1 MREKI
6 AKYAKELILFFIIM
20 SIFANI
26 LSFYRSSD
34 LNKDRLNLS
43 SVTLL
48 NNQSYTLPKNEPIMI
63 YFWGTWCPVCKMQSK
78 NIETVSKK
86 FNVLS
91 IAVKSGSN
99 IEIEEYLKSQN
110 LSFRVFNDQY
120 SSMAQKFRISIFPT
134 IIIFDKDGNE
144 IFSDVGYTTTF
155 GLWIRMWWATF

>member
-26 LSFYRSSD
+26 LSFYRSTD
-34 LNKDRLNLS
+34 LNKDRLHLS
-43 SVTLL
+43 SMTLL
-48 NNQSYTLPKNEPIMI
+48 NNQSYTLPENKSLLI
-63 YFWGTWCPVCKMQSK
+63 YFWGTWCPVCKIQSK
-78 NIETVSKK
+78 NIETISKD

-99 IEIEEYLKSQN
+99 LEVDEYLKSQD
-110 LSFRVFNDQY
+110 LSFRVFNDQFG
-120 SSMAQKFRISIFPT
+120 SMAKKFKISIFPT

-155 GLWIRMWWATF
+155 GLWLRMWWANY

>member
-6 AKYAKELILFFIIM
+6 AIYAKELILFFIIM

-26 LSFYRSSD
+26 LSFYRSAD
-34 LNKDRLNLS
+34 LNKDRLHLS
-43 SVTLL
+43 SMTLL
-48 NNQSYTLPKNEPIMI
+48 NNQSYTLPKNEPLLI
-63 YFWGTWCPVCKMQSK
+63 YFWGTWCPVCKIQSK
-78 NIETVSKK
+78 NIETVSKD

-99 IEIEEYLKSQN
+99 LEIEEYLKSQN
-110 LSFRVFNDQY
+110 LSFRVFNDQFG
-120 SSMAQKFRISIFPT
+120 SMAKRFKISIFPT

-155 GLWIRMWWATF
+155 GLWLRMWWANY

>member
-63 YFWGTWCPVCKMQSK
+63 YFWGTWCPVCKIQSK

-91 IAVKSGSN
+91 IAVKSGSD
-99 IEIEEYLKSQN
+99 IEIDEYLKSQN

-144 IFSDVGYTTTF
+144 IFSDVGYTTIF
-155 GLWIRMWWATF
+155 GLWLRMWWTTL

>member
-26 LSFYRSSD
+26 LSFCRSSD

-48 NNQSYTLPKNEPIMI
+48 NNQSFTLPKNEPILI

-78 NIETVSKK
+78 DIETVSKK

-144 IFSDVGYTTTF
+144 IFSDVGYTTIF
-155 GLWIRMWWATF
+155 GLWLRMWWATL

>member
-63 YFWGTWCPVCKMQSK
+63 YFWGTWCPVCKVQSPNIEKISK
-78 NIETVSKK
+78 N

-91 IAVKSGSN
+91 VALNSGNDERIS
-99 IEIEEYLKSQN
+99 EYLKSRD
-110 LSFRVFNDQY
+110 LHFKVINDTDGILAHKY
-120 SSMAQKFRISIFPT
+120 NVTVFPT
-134 IIIFDKDGNE
+134 TIIFDKDGNE

-155 GLWIRMWWATF
+155 GSWIRMWWATF